1 MKFREGHKTK
11 RQKTIT
17 TERGCPMIGTTKKNC
32 VWCKNPN
39 ADENDLT
46 DPNTELCIGH
56 LAEYEGTS
64 INGLYAQDAAEAEEM
79 FWAYH

>member
-1 MKFREGHKTK
+1 MAMGT
-11 RQKTIT
+11 
-17 TERGCPMIGTTKKNC
+17 TTKKC
-32 VWCKNPN
+32 VWCKNPGTDYDPGFN
-39 ADENDLT
+39 ADN
-46 DPNTELCIGH
+46 ELCIGH